1 MLRQRLVSFGTFIGI
16 VLLSGCA
23 TQLPSLTTEQKPPS
37 QTLISDVSKSE
48 MAKTINEMTLARPT
62 QSGVYPLG
70 DGVDA
75 FVARLALIN
84 GATTSVDVQYYIYRA
99 DTTGNLL
106 TAVLMKAA
114 ERGVRV
120 RLLLDDMNTS
130 GKDNAFALL
139 SNHPNVEIRLFNP
152 FLNRFRRGLE
162 FLGNINRANRRMHNK
177 SLSVDGRVTIVG
189 GRNIGDEYFS
199 ADQSVEFGDFDLLAI
214 GPVVDE
220 ISQQFDLYWNSEA
233 AYPVATLI
241 PPLNNPWPETRER
254 INHLIQNYQGS
265 DYVQRLKRAHII
277 SDISREDAPIYWGK
291 AHAVYDPPS
300 KAMPLHEASSSPA
313 LPDHYMLPQLIN
325 LFDRA
330 RQSLVLVSPYFVPG
344 DAGVELLTQYRQQG
358 IDVTVVTNSLAAT
371 DVVAVHSGYRKYRVP
386 LLQSGVELYEV
397 RVDAKAKPSSWKGSS
412 RVSLHAKTFY
422 VDDTTLFVGSFNF
435 DPRSAALNTELG
447 IVIESPELI
456 ETIKAKASSEI
467 AKVTYKVEMNN
478 NDIRWVGAEGTYDKE
493 PQASLWRRIGA
504 TLMGW
509 LPIEQHL

>member
-1 MLRQRLVSFGTFIGI
+1 
-16 VLLSGCA
+16 
-23 TQLPSLTTEQKPPS
+23 
-37 QTLISDVSKSE
+37 
-48 MAKTINEMTLARPT
+48 
-62 QSGVYPLG
+62 
-70 DGVDA
+70 
-75 FVARLALIN
+75 
-84 GATTSVDVQYYIYRA
+84 
-99 DTTGNLL
+99 
-106 TAVLMKAA
+106 
-114 ERGVRV
+114 
-120 RLLLDDMNTS
+120 

-162 FLGNINRANRRMHNK
+162 FLGNVNRANRRMHNK
-177 SLSVDGRVTIVG
+177 SLTVDGRVTIVG

-199 ADQSVEFGDFDLLAI
+199 ADQSLEFGDFDLLAI
-214 GPVVDE
+214 GPVVNE

-241 PPLNNPWPETRER
+241 PPLDSPWSETRDR
-254 INHLIQNYQGS
+254 INHLIQDYQGS
-265 DYVQRLKRAHII
+265 DYVRRLKRAHII

-300 KAMPLHEASSSPA
+300 KATPSHTVSSSSA
-313 LPDHYMLPQLIN
+313 LPDNYMLPQLISV
-325 LFDRA
+325 FDQAQR
-330 RQSLVLVSPYFVPG
+330 SLVLVSPYFVPG
-344 DAGVELLTQYRQQG
+344 EAGVELLTQYRQRG

-371 DVVAVHSGYRKYRVP
+371 DVVAVHGGYQKYRAP
-386 LLQSGVELYEV
+386 LLESGVELYEV

-456 ETIKAKASSEI
+456 QAIKEKASAEI
-467 AKVTYKVEMNN
+467 AKVTYKVEL
-478 NDIRWVGAEGTYDKE
+478 NDNELRWIGVDGTYDKE